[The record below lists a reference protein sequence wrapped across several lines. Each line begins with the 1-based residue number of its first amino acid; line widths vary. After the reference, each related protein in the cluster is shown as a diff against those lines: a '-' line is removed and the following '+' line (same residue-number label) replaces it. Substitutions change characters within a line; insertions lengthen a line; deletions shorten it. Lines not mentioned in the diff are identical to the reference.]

1 MTLPTMQVQWAQF
14 APDMSDYSPEYSDAI
29 NNVEPRA
36 DGYGPLPKL
45 ATFGTALPARCLGA
59 YNFRRANG
67 ATDLFAGTATKLYRY
82 NIATA
87 SWDDVTRL
95 SGGNYAVSDGN
106 YWNFTQFG
114 SRLIAVNG
122 SDATQYFDVDGG
134 GANFLALPNA
144 PIAKYVATIGDFLM
158 FGNLS
163 TNINAIAWSGI
174 NDSEYYTYGFRGSDT
189 QIFPDG
195 GFVQGIIP
203 YGPGAIVFQRDKIRQ
218 LNRVQGNL
226 VFTVSIL
233 HENIGCFAPQSI
245 VRVRNDFFWYDQ
257 GGFFRGIEAQ
267 PIGAERVNRYT
278 QSTGSGTYIKRM
290 RGAND
295 PVKQVVWWVL
305 PTAETTA
312 MMIGYDWGLDRWTQS
327 TEAVDFIFPSITPG
341 YTIDSIDL
349 LFASMDEITI
359 PFDSTFWQGT
369 GVLAMAGFTYAGGF
383 GYFQGFNQAA
393 TLETND
399 LYVNEGGKAFVQS
412 VRMVSDVDHGSATV
426 QIGTRPFHG
435 EAVTWGSTAMV
446 QGTSGRAWVRARG
459 ALHRFRVSIAVDAT
473 WNTAKSIIA
482 YLKPAGVR

>member
-1 MTLPTMQVQWAQF
+1 MLAGQQIAWAEF
-14 APDMSDYSPEYSDAI
+14 APDMSDYSPQYSDAH

-59 YNFRRANG
+59 FNFRRANG

-82 NIATA
+82 NVATA
-87 SWDDVTRL
+87 SWDDVTRS
-95 SGGNYAVSDGN
+95 SGGDYAVDDGD

-114 SRLIAVNG
+114 GRLIAVNG

-134 GANFLALPNA
+134 GTNFTALPNA

-195 GFVQGIIP
+195 GFVQGVIP

-267 PIGAERVNRYT
+267 PIGAERVNRYA
-278 QSTGSGTYIKRM
+278 QSTASQTYIKRM

-295 PVKQVVWWVL
+295 PVKQVVWWVV
-305 PTAETTA
+305 PTSASA
-312 MMIGYDWGLDRWTQS
+312 SILLGYDWGLDKWTQS

-359 PFDSTFWQGT
+359 PFDSTFWTGS

-383 GYFQGFNQAA
+383 GYFQGFNQTAM
-393 TLETND
+393 LETND
-399 LYVNEGGKAFVQS
+399 IELNPGNHAFLQS
-412 VRMVSDVDHGSATV
+412 ARVITDCDSDSIDMQV
-426 QIGTRPFHG
+426 GTRQWSG
-435 EAVTWGSTAMV
+435 ETVTWSSSVTPSSST
-446 QGTSGRAWVRARG
+446 GRAFMRKRG
-459 ALHRFRVSIAVDAT
+459 KYHRIRVNFDENAT
-473 WNTAKSIIA
+473 WNNANGVMVFGRG
-482 YLKPAGVR
+482 AGSR

>member
-1 MTLPTMQVQWAQF
+1 MLAGQQIAWAEF
-14 APDMSDYSPEYSDAI
+14 APDMSDYSPQYSDAH

-45 ATFGTALPARCLGA
+45 ATVGTALPARCLGA
-59 YNFRRANG
+59 FNFRRANG
-67 ATDLFAGTATKLYRY
+67 ATDLFAGTATKLYKY
-82 NIATA
+82 NVGTA
-87 SWDDVTRL
+87 SWDDVTRT
-95 SGGNYAVSDGN
+95 SGGDYAVNDGS

-134 GANFLALPNA
+134 GSNFTALPNA
-144 PIAKYVATIGDFLM
+144 PIAKYVATVGDFLM

-189 QIFPDG
+189 QTFPDG

-267 PIGAERVNRYT
+267 PIGAERVNRYAA
-278 QSTGSGTYIKRM
+278 STASGTYAKRI

-305 PTAETTA
+305 DTSTDDAF
-312 MMIGYDWGLDRWTQS
+312 MLGYDWGLDKWTQS
-327 TEAVDFIFPSITPG
+327 DQAVDFILPAITPG

-349 LFASMDEITI
+349 LFGSMDAITI
-359 PFDSTFWQGT
+359 PFDSSFWLGT
-369 GVLAMAGFTYAGGF
+369 GVLALAGFTYAGGF
-383 GYFQGFNQAA
+383 GYFQGFNQVAM
-393 TLETND
+393 LETND
-399 LYVNEGGKAFVQS
+399 IELNPGNHAFLQS
-412 VRMVSDVDHGSATV
+412 ARVITDCDSDSLDMQV
-426 QIGTRPFHG
+426 GTRQWPG
-435 EAVTWGSTAMV
+435 ETVTWSGSVTPSSS
-446 QGTSGRAWVRARG
+446 TGRAFMRKRG
-459 ALHRFRVSIAVDAT
+459 KYHRIRVNFDENAT
-473 WNTAKSIIA
+473 WNNANGVMVFGRG
-482 YLKPAGVR
+482 AGSR

>member
-1 MTLPTMQVQWAQF
+1 MTLPTQQVRWAQF

-29 NNVEPRA
+29 SNVEPRA

-45 ATFGTALPARCLGA
+45 ATIGTALPARCLGA
-59 YNFRRANG
+59 FNFRRANG
-67 ATDLFAGTATKLYRY
+67 STDLFAGTATRLYRY
-82 NIATA
+82 NIGTA
-87 SWDDVTRL
+87 SWDNVTRS
-95 SGGNYAVSDGN
+95 SGGDYAVSDGN

-134 GANFLALPNA
+134 GTNFAALPNA
-144 PIAKYVATIGDFLM
+144 PIAKYVQTVGDFLM

-174 NDSEYYTYGFRGSDT
+174 NDSEYYTYGYRGSDT

-203 YGPGAIVFQRDKIRQ
+203 YGSGAIVFQRDKIRQ
-218 LNRVQGNL
+218 LSRVQGNL

-267 PIGAERVNRYT
+267 PVGAERVNRFT
-278 QSTGSGTYIKRM
+278 QSAASATYIKRM

-295 PVKQVVWWVL
+295 PVKQVVWFVV
-305 PTAETTA
+305 PTGVTTSFL
-312 MMIGYDWGLDRWTQS
+312 IGYDWGLDRWTQS
-327 TEAVDFIFPSITPG
+327 DEAVDFLFPAITPG

-349 LFASMDEITI
+349 LFGSMDAITI
-359 PFDSTFWQGT
+359 PFDSTFWQGS
-369 GVLAMAGFTYAGGF
+369 GVLALAGFTSAGAF
-383 GYFQGFNQAA
+383 GYLQGFNQEA

-412 VRMVSDVDHGSATV
+412 VRMISDVDHGGATV
-426 QIGTRPFHG
+426 TIGTRPFHG
-435 EAVTWGSTAMV
+435 EAVSWGNSATV

-459 ALHRFRVSIAVDAT
+459 ALHRFRVTVAENAT
-473 WNTAKSIIA
+473 WNNAQGILA